1 MDKMS
6 AQCRW
11 ISQLDAA
18 GVAFALCVSLTACA
32 PGTDAS
38 TVDRGQTGKVT
49 GAAGFAGAVAGNH
62 ALGSGAAG
70 RAGSSPVVGMA
81 GVPGSVVTSP
91 NVPRAGAP
99 GAGNATTKPPGFP
112 TAGAGSA
119 APPPMTGTAGATVP
133 TGAAGSGTTGPA
145 GDICARWK
153 SDRTNLSEGTWNG
166 DAASCMAGDM
176 TQDARNTAYKLHTL
190 YRFMAGLDPVPMTDD
205 YNKKAQDCS
214 LLMTANGMI
223 SHMPDMSWKCYTA
236 DAAKTAGGSSLSS
249 GGAVSSVDGYMID
262 PGNPTTLG
270 HRRWILS
277 NELIGVGFG
286 SSGKFSCQ
294 YQPPGRGKSTKPW
307 IAWPPAG
314 QIPIQAMSS
323 TWSSIDQTGWSLQ
336 SDTVDFKNAQVTIMA
351 AGMSLPV
358 TVTQLGSGYGST
370 FAISMVPMGWKAA
383 AGMTYNVNVTGASMP
398 ITYDV
403 SVVDCK

>member
-1 MDKMS
+1 M
-6 AQCRW
+6 
-11 ISQLDAA
+11 SQLDAA
-18 GVAFALCVSLTACA
+18 GVAFALCASLTACA
-32 PGTDAS
+32 PGTDAG
-38 TVDRGQTGKVT
+38 TMDRGQTTGRAN
-49 GAAGFAGAVAGNH
+49 GAAGFGASVAGS
-62 ALGSGAAG
+62 AGVAG
-70 RAGSSPVVGMA
+70 RAGGSSPVVGMA
-81 GVPGSVVTSP
+81 GVPGGVVTPP

-99 GAGNATTKPPGFP
+99 ATGNPMTRPPGLP
-112 TAGAGSA
+112 AGAAGTV
-119 APPPMTGTAGATVP
+119 APPPTMTGSAGATTSAGV
-133 TGAAGSGTTGPA
+133 AGSGASAAT

-153 SDRTNLSEGTWNG
+153 ADRTNLSEGTWSG

-176 TQDARNTAYKLHTL
+176 TQDARNAAYKLHTL

-236 DAAKTAGGSSLSS
+236 DAAKTAGSSSLSS

-277 NELIGVGFG
+277 NMLIGVGFG

-307 IAWPPAG
+307 IAWPPPG

-323 TWSSIDQTGWSLQ
+323 TWASIDQTGWSLQ

-351 AGMSLPV
+351 GGMSLPV

-383 AGMTYNVNVTGASMP
+383 AGMTYNVNVTGASTP

-403 SVVDCK
+403 DIVDCK